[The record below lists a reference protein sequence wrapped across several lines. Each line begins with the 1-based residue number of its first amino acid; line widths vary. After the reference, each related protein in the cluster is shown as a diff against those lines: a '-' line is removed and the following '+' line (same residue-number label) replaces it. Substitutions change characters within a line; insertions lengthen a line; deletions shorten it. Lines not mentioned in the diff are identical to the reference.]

1 MLDPHQLRIFLA
13 AAETLNFTRA
23 ANQLH
28 MSQPSVTQHI
38 KLLESHFEAPL
49 FIRQGNR
56 LLLSEAGHALVP
68 LARNLVSLSL
78 ETDKKMDVLRRQ
90 VHGQLILACS
100 TTPGKYVLPV
110 HLAEFM
116 AKHPNVQARCEIHPR
131 HKALELLEQGL
142 VHVAFSNSLD
152 EFHENIEFKKFI
164 TDPVVLIAPKDHHLA
179 GQRII
184 NPEQL
189 LSERFI
195 MREEVSGTYRSVKAE
210 LAGVGINICDLETV
224 LTVGNSEAIAIAVQ
238 KGIGLGF
245 VSQMVVDHLVQG
257 KVAQIKINNVE
268 IVQQV
273 YLARH
278 RLQRFGSLQN
288 AFWEFDSR
296 FEQHAS

>member
-49 FIRQGNR
+49 FIRQKNR
-56 LLLSEAGHALVP
+56 LLLSETGHALVP

-78 ETDKKMDVLRRQ
+78 ETDKKMDILLRQ
-90 VHGQLILACS
+90 VHGKLILECS

-110 HLAEFM
+110 HLAGFM
-116 AKHPNVQARCEIHPR
+116 AQYPNVEARCEIHPR
-131 HKALELLEQGL
+131 QNALELLEQGL
-142 VHVAFSNSLD
+142 VHFALSNSLD
-152 EFHENIEFKKFI
+152 EFNENIDYKLFI
-164 TDPVVLIAPKDHHLA
+164 EDPVVLIAPKNHHLA
-179 GQRII
+179 GQRLI

-189 LSERFI
+189 LLERFI
-195 MREEVSGTYRSVKAE
+195 MREEVSGTYRSVKTA
-210 LAGVGINICDLETV
+210 LADVGLNICDLKTV
-224 LTVGNSEAIAIAVQ
+224 LTLGNSEAIAIAVQ
-238 KGIGLGF
+238 KGVGLGF
-245 VSQMVVDHLVQG
+245 VSQVVVDYLVQE
-257 KVAQIKINNVE
+257 KVAQIQIRDVE
-268 IVQQV
+268 IFQRV

-278 RLQRFGSLQN
+278 RLQRFGSLQK

-296 FEQHAS
+296 FEPRSS